1 MEDYNEYLEENEYV
15 VEELETQN
23 SNLNLEEKSLAK
35 NYFVEYINLRSE
47 YNDLIDAYD
56 KLKLEYNENTVIE
69 SMNDMRDRYNALV
82 ESTVSLNKYNKLT
95 DKYNKTMRT
104 IASIPVFLEYILILF
119 KDLEGRLMFEDKKE
133 LYKAETQIIIIKEII
148 EDLTKK

>member
-1 MEDYNEYLEENEYV
+1 M
-15 VEELETQN
+15 
-23 SNLNLEEKSLAK
+23 AK